1 MMLLL
6 HWFLNQTRREENLTR
21 ISKSKLQIYTNA
33 SAQLIPEIALNEAKI
48 GKSSV
53 ALAKK
58 KKEDAEKPIYL
69 NRV

>member
-1 MMLLL
+1 MLLL
-6 HWFLNQTRREENLTR
+6 HWFLKQTRREENLTR
-21 ISKSKLQIYTNA
+21 SSKSKLQIYANA

-48 GKSSV
+48 GKSSS

-58 KKEDAEKPIYL
+58 KKEDADKPIYL